1 MRVST
6 YGLTFLTNLTPS
18 DTIVDMPKVLILG
31 ATSAVAQEIALQYA
45 ARGAKLYLVGRS
57 QDKLDS
63 LQTRLAPTKAHVVQ
77 ADLNRTEHAA
87 ALIERIVSDFGPL
100 DVAIIAHGL
109 LGDQLRSERDFG
121 EALLVTQT
129 NYLSVVSLVIPL
141 ANHLERQ
148 GRGHLVVLSS
158 VAGERG
164 RPRNYTYGAAKGA
177 VTLYLQG
184 VRSRLWPGVGVHTI
198 KLGPVDSPMTVD
210 HVKNPLFATCQR
222 VAKDIIRIVDKN
234 IPEAYVPYYWWPIMK
249 LVKNLPEWVFQRFGA
264 LSGR

>member
-1 MRVST
+1 M
-6 YGLTFLTNLTPS
+6 TFLTKLRRSVT
-18 DTIVDMPKVLILG
+18 VADMLRVLILG

-45 ARGAKLYLVGRS
+45 TRGAELCLVGRS
-57 QDKLDS
+57 QEKLAT
-63 LQTRLAPTKAHVVQ
+63 LQARLAPTKAFVVQ
-77 ADLNRTEHAA
+77 ADLNQAENAD
-87 ALIERIVSDFGPL
+87 ALIERIVSEIGPL
-100 DVAIIAHGL
+100 DVAVIAHGL
-109 LGDQLRSERDFG
+109 LGDQLRSERDFA

-129 NYLSVVSLVIPL
+129 NYVSVISLVIPL
-141 ANHLERQ
+141 ANHFERQ

-184 VRSRLWPGVGVHTI
+184 VRSRLWPHVGVHTI

-210 HVKNPLFATCQR
+210 HVKNPLFATCPR
-222 VAKDIIRIVDKN
+222 VARDIIRVVDKDV
-234 IPEAYVPYYWWPIMK
+234 PEAYVPYYWWPIMK